1 MLDTIT
7 HRLDS
12 VTQRLDSV
20 SNELSS
26 LIHEVHQTLP
36 TAVNSIPASDSF
48 VQTTYIPTI
57 VRLGLD
63 KWDILAFII
72 ALVSLYYACKAY
84 RSQKETERNTMK
96 ITKES
101 QFMLMIDYF
110 RHFYA
115 NLIASKSI
123 VAKLDNRFHTH
134 YPSEEH
140 IRKLGVD
147 TDALHPEVFFHSK
160 EKYHHIHELLMLVN
174 NYNTELGVAEKHL
187 CTQNLIAEAKLRDLN
202 TLIFKQDLFCEKFRK
217 AMEELCK
224 PDEPTGWIKRKRCI
238 CLYEEAGRLEDIE
251 NAQKRYN
258 EYIEKSRNNIIDK
271 ALSRID
277 LSEEDNQEAIKKA
290 FTIKSPS
297 NSNKDKRFIEKYTD
311 QVDKI
316 LCNHVN
322 TKLRTTSKNTD
333 IPEVKTFSCKGAN
346 FFSADEKQ
354 ANNFAKIFF
363 HDDKDREL
371 FFMLI
376 NSNIFYEIH
385 GKNTQGYDKIA
396 ILPF

>member
-7 HRLDS
+7 HKLDS

-20 SNELSS
+20 SNHFSEL
-26 LIHEVHQTLP
+26 IQQAE
-36 TAVNSIPASDSF
+36 I
-48 VQTTYIPTI
+48 TTTGVTP
-57 VRLGLD
+57 VRDYVVPLAHYVGFD
-63 KWDILAFII
+63 KWDWLALII
-72 ALVSLYYACKAY
+72 AFASSIWAYCAY
-84 RSQKETERNTMK
+84 RSQKETEKNTMK
-96 ITKES
+96 ITEES

-160 EKYHHIHELLMLVN
+160 EKYNHIHELLMLVN

-187 CTQNLIAEAKLRDLN
+187 CTQNLIANAKRRDLN
-202 TLIFKQDLFCEKFRK
+202 TLIFKQNLFCEKFCK
-217 AMEELCK
+217 AMKELCK
-224 PDEPTGWIKRKRCI
+224 PDEPTGWKKRKRCI

-258 EYIEKSRNNIIDK
+258 EYIEKSRKNIIETAVGRDDLTDEQK
-271 ALSRID
+271 KLS
-277 LSEEDNQEAIKKA
+277 LEEKIEILRARVKKR
-290 FTIKSPS
+290 
-297 NSNKDKRFIEKYTD
+297 NKDY
-311 QVDKI
+311 
-316 LCNHVN
+316 
-322 TKLRTTSKNTD
+322 
-333 IPEVKTFSCKGAN
+333 
-346 FFSADEKQ
+346 FSADEKK
-354 ANNFAKIFF
+354 ANKFAEIFF

-371 FFMLI
+371 FFDLI
-376 NSNIFYEIH
+376 NSNIYYEIH